1 MKTGKESK
9 TKGGKKNMPT
19 CPKCGKE
26 IDHLNQFAPAEMRF
40 KFTVGKDGESH
51 SVPLGPSTF
60 EAEEDFE
67 CPECQELLTND
78 EEDAAR
84 ILKGEEIE

>member
-1 MKTGKESK
+1 MV
-9 TKGGKKNMPT
+9 T

-40 KFTVGKDGESH
+40 KFTMGKNGEAH
-51 SVPLGPSTF
+51 SAPLGPSTF
-60 EAEEDFE
+60 EAEQDFE

-78 EEDAAR
+78 EKTALA
-84 ILKGEEIE
+84 ILKGEETE